1 MDELLPHS
9 ISTIGSLVL
18 AFNNKGD
25 GMHIRVERDALAH
38 AVTWAARTLPTRPSM
53 PVLSGVMLVAEGD
66 TLTLSSF
73 DYEISARVQCSVD
86 VLEAG
91 KTLVS
96 GRLLADITKALPAA
110 PVVLKVEGNRVAIEC
125 GRSSFTLPTLP
136 VEDYPSLPDMP
147 DTAGTLDSELFAQ
160 AVAQVAI
167 AAGKDDTLPVLT
179 GIRMEIDGASVTL
192 AATDRYRLA
201 VRTFNWLPKKTS
213 MELNTLIPAKILADA
228 AKNMAGSE
236 TVSFAIAPDGEKL
249 FGFESEGMRTTTR
262 LLDGEFPKYR
272 SLLPNESATRAIV
285 DTQELLNAVKRV
297 ALVAERNT
305 PIRMTF
311 QGKELNLRAGSGE
324 DAQANEALEADVDGD
339 VIEIAFNPGFLID
352 GLHAINAPKALFSF
366 TQSTKPAVI
375 TGLKT
380 DGTAV
385 EEDYRYLLMP
395 IRLTG

>member
-1 MDELLPHS
+1 
-9 ISTIGSLVL
+9 
-18 AFNNKGD
+18 
-25 GMHIRVERDALAH
+25 MHIRVERDALAH

-73 DYEISARVQCSVD
+73 DYEISARVQCPVD

-110 PVVLKVEGNRVAIEC
+110 PVVLRVDGNRVTIEC

-160 AVAQVAI
+160 AVSQVAI

-201 VRTFNWLPKKTS
+201 VRTFNWAPKKTS

-228 AKNMAGSE
+228 AKNMAGSD

-272 SLLPNESATRAIV
+272 SLLPNESATRAII

-352 GLHAINAPKALFSF
+352 GLHAINSPKALFSF

-375 TGLKT
+375 TGLKA
-380 DGTAV
+380 DGSAV

>member
-1 MDELLPHS
+1 
-9 ISTIGSLVL
+9 
-18 AFNNKGD
+18 
-25 GMHIRVERDALAH
+25 
-38 AVTWAARTLPTRPSM
+38 M

-66 TLTLSSF
+66 SLTLSSF
-73 DYEISARVQCSVD
+73 DYEISARVQCPVD
-86 VLEAG
+86 VLTPG

-96 GRLLADITKALPAA
+96 GRLLADITKALPAE
-110 PVVLKVEGNRVAIEC
+110 PVIIKIEGNRAVIEC

-147 DTAGTLDSELFAQ
+147 DTAGNVDSNIFAQ

-167 AAGKDDTLPVLT
+167 AAGRDDTLPVLT
-179 GIRMEIDGASVTL
+179 GIRMEIDGTNVTL

-201 VRTFNWLPKKTS
+201 VRTFPWSPKKSS
-213 MELNTLIPAKILADA
+213 MELNTLIPAKILADS
-228 AKNMAGSE
+228 AKNMAGAE

-249 FGFESEGMRTTTR
+249 IGFESEGMRTTTR

-272 SLLPNESATRAIV
+272 SLLPNESATRAVV

-311 QGKELNLRAGSGE
+311 EGSDLSLRAGTGE
-324 DAQANEALEADVDGD
+324 DAQANESIGAEVEGD
-339 VIEIAFNPGFLID
+339 TIEIAFNPGFLID
-352 GLHAINAPKALFSF
+352 GLNAISAPKALFSF

-375 TGLKT
+375 TGLTTEGKT
-380 DGTAV
+380 V

>member
-1 MDELLPHS
+1 
-9 ISTIGSLVL
+9 
-18 AFNNKGD
+18 
-25 GMHIRVERDALAH
+25 MHIRVERDALAR

-66 TLTLSSF
+66 SLTLSSF
-73 DYEISARVQCSVD
+73 DYEISARVQCPVD
-86 VLEAG
+86 VLTPG

-96 GRLLADITKALPAA
+96 GRLLADIIKALPAE
-110 PVVLKVEGNRVAIEC
+110 PVVVKVEGNRVVIEC
-125 GRSSFTLPTLP
+125 GRSVFTLPTLP

-147 DTAGTLDSELFAQ
+147 NTAGNVDSGVFAQ

-179 GIRMEIDGASVTL
+179 GIRMEIDGTSVTL

-201 VRTFNWLPKKTS
+201 VRTFPWTPKKTS
-213 MELNTLIPAKILADA
+213 MELNTLIPAKILADS
-228 AKNMAGSE
+228 AKNMDGAE

-249 FGFESEGMRTTTR
+249 IGFESEGMRTTTR

-272 SLLPNESATRAIV
+272 SLLPNESATRATV
-285 DTQELLNAVKRV
+285 DTQELINAVKRV

-305 PIRMTF
+305 PIRMVF
-311 QGKELNLRAGSGE
+311 DGSELNLRAGTGE
-324 DAQANEALEADVDGD
+324 DAQANETMGADIDGD

-352 GLHAINAPKALFSF
+352 GLIAISSPKALFSF

-375 TGLKT
+375 TGLTAEGK
-380 DGTAV
+380 AV

>member
-1 MDELLPHS
+1 
-9 ISTIGSLVL
+9 
-18 AFNNKGD
+18 
-25 GMHIRVERDALAH
+25 MHIRVERDALAH

>member
-1 MDELLPHS
+1 
-9 ISTIGSLVL
+9 
-18 AFNNKGD
+18 
-25 GMHIRVERDALAH
+25 
-38 AVTWAARTLPTRPSM
+38 M

-86 VLEAG
+86 VLEPG

-110 PVVLKVEGNRVAIEC
+110 PVVLKVDGNRVAIEC

-147 DTAGTLDSELFAQ
+147 DTAGTLDSELFTQ
-160 AVAQVAI
+160 AVSQVAI

-201 VRTFNWLPKKTS
+201 VRTFNWAPKKTS

-228 AKNMAGSE
+228 AKNMSGSE